1 MQQGAMCET
10 ILEENAELFGK
21 PLEVPRP
28 IGNESSLVEI
38 KKSCLLPRNEGMLRI
53 SYGYGKLLEL
63 YTAQQLTIPADN
75 LDASSG
81 ILRVLAGYLGDTFMS
96 GFPAASPYLVLLWTS
111 VYPDNKPLFGLRIGE
126 VSIVFGQLGGV
137 VVRSLPWLLNGTL
150 SLVRWLPEPRSILKL
165 EEMGEDARPERR
177 HIQLVRGVFD
187 SFF

>member
-111 VYPDNKPLFGLRIGE
+111 VYPVTQMNLSNDVLIEMDETISFPSWSLTGL
-126 VSIVFGQLGGV
+126 LGAV
-137 VVRSLPWLLNGTL
+137 EYRLL
-150 SLVRWLPEPRSILKL
+150 
-165 EEMGEDARPERR
+165 
-177 HIQLVRGVFD
+177 
-187 SFF
+187 